1 MGGNY
6 RFVLSF
12 NSVLI
17 LLGALSI
24 LPPATSAM
32 LHNLS
37 TLGISLR
44 SMTDLLE
51 QKPSCKMIIIPTK
64 RRPLHKYRAAASFLV

>member
-24 LPPATSAM
+24 LPPVTSAM
-32 LHNLS
+32 LYNLS

-51 QKPSCKMIIIPTK
+51 QKPS
-64 RRPLHKYRAAASFLV
+64 L